1 MSENGLT
8 IVDLG
13 SLIFSVV
20 LHTKWQGF
28 SSSFMFTSSFDPDYD
43 NKAKESPQ
51 LVVLNRIALFLTE
64 LQC

>member
-1 MSENGLT
+1 
-8 IVDLG
+8 
-13 SLIFSVV
+13 
-20 LHTKWQGF
+20 
-28 SSSFMFTSSFDPDYD
+28 MFTSSFDPDYD